1 MDVKYLH
8 TTYVNAIH
16 GRIKLWKCDKLEEYI
31 YIYIVLIKI
40 NKQYLLNNDFKY
52 IN

>member
-16 GRIKLWKCDKLEEYI
+16 GRMKLWKCDKLEEYI

-52 IN
+52 I